1 MKLVM
6 TALGAM
12 VAVIA
17 ILIVAEFISDANT
30 STLNTTTLL
39 IVNNVTTFLGIGLLV
54 AIVTAVVIKGGFGK
68 GGGGL

>member
-17 ILIVAEFISDANT
+17 ILIVAEFIANANT
-30 STLNTTTLL
+30 ATLNTTTLL

-54 AIVTAVVIKGGFGK
+54 AIVVAVVVKKSGGSEF
-68 GGGGL
+68 

>member
-17 ILIVAEFISDANT
+17 ILIVAEFIANANT
-30 STLNTTTLL
+30 STLNSTTLL

-54 AIVTAVVIKGGFGK
+54 AIVVAVVVKGGVGK
-68 GGGGL
+68 GDF

>member
-12 VAVIA
+12 VAVIS
-17 ILIVAEFISDANT
+17 ILIVAEFIAQANT
-30 STLNTTTLL
+30 ATLNTTTLL

-54 AIVTAVVIKGGFGK
+54 AIVVAVVIKKSGGSEF
-68 GGGGL
+68 